1 MYKTCRVHKEQI
13 CSVATTR
20 YVLHIHNSACTLQ
33 LWHVQEKLHCYTWQ
47 YSRGYIPTSASGE
60 TGIQKSHAWSQKIPA
75 YNNCIRGVWSAGVL
89 KHSEIFKTSLFNIF
103 LPQRE
108 TRRTTHTHPS
118 CLASKGK
125 ISSFLWSGYTCASL
139 AYWVSQKAILISD
152 HYFFTLEEGQR
163 NSYCIPLRNILKS
176 YTQQPAGVSRFFS
189 QLFCIANTSSVE
201 AAFPVTHR
209 QLWEGRGE
217 GGGAV
222 ERQLCGHLG
231 QQHKGGT
238 RRKIGGARSQN
249 AQVPKYAEGRTHSKV
264 GC

>member
-1 MYKTCRVHKEQI
+1 MTIQQRVHSHECQ
-13 CSVATTR
+13 
-20 YVLHIHNSACTLQ
+20 
-33 LWHVQEKLHCYTWQ
+33 
-47 YSRGYIPTSASGE
+47 RGD
-60 TGIQKSHAWSQKIPA
+60 W
-75 YNNCIRGVWSAGVL
+75 
-89 KHSEIFKTSLFNIF
+89 HSEIPRMITKNPSIQQLYKRSLICWSSQTFRNLQNLHVQHF
-103 LPQRE
+103 LAAKGNQE
-108 TRRTTHTHPS
+108 NYTHTHPS

-139 AYWVSQKAILISD
+139 TYWVSQNAILISD

-238 RRKIGGARSQN
+238 RRRKIGGARSQN
-249 AQVPKYAEGRTHSKV
+249 AQVPKYTKGRTHSKV

>member
-13 CSVATTR
+13 CGVATTR
-20 YVLHIHNSACTLQ
+20 YVLHIPNSACTLQ

-75 YNNCIRGVWSAGVL
+75 YNNCLRGVWSAGVL

-152 HYFFTLEEGQR
+152 HYFFYIGGRTKEFLLHTTEKHFKILHTAASWCFQIFFTAFLHCKYIFCR
-163 NSYCIPLRNILKS
+163 SCLSSDTQAALR
-176 YTQQPAGVSRFFS
+176 R
-189 QLFCIANTSSVE
+189 E
-201 AAFPVTHR
+201 R
-209 QLWEGRGE
+209 GRGRRCGKAAVWPSGPAAQ
-217 GGGAV
+217 GG
-222 ERQLCGHLG
+222 
-231 QQHKGGT
+231 HKEENWGSKESECPST
-238 RRKIGGARSQN
+238 KICRG
-249 AQVPKYAEGRTHSKV
+249 KDT
-264 GC
+264 